1 MEPAGYVRDI
11 DVFYE
16 LFVWSLGL
24 LLDLRPLMWEM
35 VKTHHFPSAKSLPHI
50 TIDLN
55 LLDEASHHYAT
66 KYRT

>member
-16 LFVWSLGL
+16 LFIWSLGFL
-24 LLDLRPLMWEM
+24 LHLRSSMGEL
-35 VKTHHFPSAKSLPHI
+35 VKTNHFPSAKSLPHI

-55 LLDEASHHYAT
+55 LLDKASHHYAI